1 MRPTPQRTKTILNIW
16 KLTTLVNKTT
26 ISAITLGRSTNNKLR
41 HLFFPLSPS
50 SGHEKSVFFG
60 PVTPSRITTSETSIL
75 SQAKSLTVRSSLKYF
90 PGHQRMATNSMHLH
104 FSYILYLQRLSNCKR
119 IWTQCSVCS
128 GAFLWKQSMSYGCWL
143 VWWIALSWLFGRI
156 LNTVLPNNLL

>member
-1 MRPTPQRTKTILNIW
+1 MTIFFYLLAEIVVEYMRRIRRNECNDCATSSFRFHQ
-16 KLTTLVNKTT
+16 
-26 ISAITLGRSTNNKLR
+26 A
-41 HLFFPLSPS
+41 S
-50 SGHEKSVFFG
+50 SGHENSVFFG
-60 PVTPSRITTSETSIL
+60 PVTLSRITTSETSIL

-143 VWWIALSWLFGRI
+143 VWWIALSWLFGKI
-156 LNTVLPNNLL
+156 LNTILPNNLL